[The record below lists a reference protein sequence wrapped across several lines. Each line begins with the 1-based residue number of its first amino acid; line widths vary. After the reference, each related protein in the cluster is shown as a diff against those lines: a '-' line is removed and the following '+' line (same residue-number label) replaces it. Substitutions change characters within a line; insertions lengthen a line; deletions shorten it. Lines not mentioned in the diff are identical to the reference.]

1 MPFEDQICTEHR
13 QVKNGLPYSA
23 FIPRRKRCMSV
34 DCQGIREHAPILQNH
49 AGFLRLASR
58 HSTLIYIACLRKRG
72 VALKNGF
79 PYLYLHTSTQTLHVS
94 QLQGDQRT
102 RSHPP
107 KPRRFLRLASRHST
121 LIYIGMPIKVLW
133 RLAKRRKPAWF
144 WRMGA
149 CSLIPW
155 QSTDMQR
162 LRRGMKAEYG
172 RPFFTCRWPPIPLL
186 SYLDAN
192 AACQSTARGSE
203 NTLPSSKTAQVFSVW
218 PAAIAL

>member
-13 QVKNGLPYSA
+13 QVKNGLPYLCFHTSTQTLHVSRLPGDQRTRSHPPK
-23 FIPRRKRCMSV
+23 PRR
-34 DCQGIREHAPILQNH
+34 
-49 AGFLRLASR
+49 FLRLASR

-79 PYLYLHTSTQTLHVS
+79 PYLYLHTSERKRCMVS

-121 LIYIGMPIKVLW
+121 LIYICMP
-133 RLAKRRKPAWF
+133 AKKRGGLMAAGQTEKPAWF

-149 CSLIPW
+149 CSLIPG
-155 QSTDMQR
+155 SR
-162 LRRGMKAEYG
+162 L
-172 RPFFTCRWPPIPLL
+172 TC
-186 SYLDAN
+186 
-192 AACQSTARGSE
+192 
-203 NTLPSSKTAQVFSVW
+203 SVCVEV
-218 PAAIAL
+218 